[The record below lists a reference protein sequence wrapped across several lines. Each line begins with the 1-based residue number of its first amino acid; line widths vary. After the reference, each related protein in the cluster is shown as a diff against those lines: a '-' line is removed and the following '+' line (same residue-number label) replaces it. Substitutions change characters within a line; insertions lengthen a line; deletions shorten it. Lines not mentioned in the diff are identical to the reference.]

1 MGDISREPLPS
12 GPRSN
17 SGSGK
22 GPSELIRYEDLSAEP
37 SGASASG
44 AESREPDARDDA
56 ALGGDARDESFA
68 ESPAPELSRS
78 VRMSVDPL
86 DEPGS
91 SAESN
96 SARDASPPRFEPG
109 FETAFEPIV
118 PLDADPFDVEQERL
132 HPEPVGGVPD
142 ASGDTASDSER
153 EAALSAAALSEAAL
167 SEAVLSEAVLSEAV
181 LSEAGLSEP
190 VPSEA
195 VEPQTPAEPAA
206 APAEG
211 EPSSAELAADLEV
224 SEAELALDVTMGPPA
239 ADPALAPPSSAA
251 EELADEAPDLHEPG
265 EIARVA
271 LAVLVSTREPMSVL
285 RLAELVQ
292 AAPSEVEAGLERLA
306 AELRAQGFPLELLQ
320 IDGAYRIA
328 TSPAVYP
335 YLVRLKKLKK
345 AERLTP
351 AALETLAVIAYRQ
364 PVIRAEIEAIRG
376 VKAGPVLKSL
386 LDHKLVRVV
395 GRADVPGHPLQYG
408 TSQLFLD
415 RFGLRSLEDLPSV
428 QELKSLGG

>member
-1 MGDISREPLPS
+1 
-12 GPRSN
+12 
-17 SGSGK
+17 
-22 GPSELIRYEDLSAEP
+22 
-37 SGASASG
+37 
-44 AESREPDARDDA
+44 
-56 ALGGDARDESFA
+56 
-68 ESPAPELSRS
+68 
-78 VRMSVDPL
+78 MSVDPL
-86 DEPGS
+86 DGPDSPAEP
-91 SAESN
+91 N

-109 FETAFEPIV
+109 FESAFDPIV
-118 PLDADPFDVEQERL
+118 PLDPDPFGVEQDRL
-132 HPEPVGGVPD
+132 DPAPDTLVPAPTID
-142 ASGDTASDSER
+142 AAPD
-153 EAALSAAALSEAAL
+153 L
-167 SEAVLSEAVLSEAV
+167 
-181 LSEAGLSEP
+181 
-190 VPSEA
+190 
-195 VEPQTPAEPAA
+195 EPQPELAPAEESPALA
-206 APAEG
+206 ETAVAVAPAEG
-211 EPSSAELAADLEV
+211 EPSSAELAADLDV